1 MTFSVVKKHISLIV
15 LLINLI
21 CVDSLMSQDTIFLR
35 NYTLDE
41 PVLNVDGVG
50 RYIIAR
56 TTTKIYRLNEDEEF
70 EEILRVDP
78 VKTGKH
84 TWVGKKDR
92 RGNYSTYHTDY
103 LPPSKIIPYYPVGN
117 FLPGYHHA
125 NITLAKDGNMYYVT
139 FRGNILKYTIKDF
152 YKIYN
157 RWESVR
163 DVYVDDSI
171 KITSTYSAIY
181 KDSAYEVFG
190 FDTIKGVGYS
200 NGEAAK
206 IKGKYYLCV
215 DNLYKL
221 ENNQWVKQQFQKDLK
236 PNLKKLS
243 VNKNETYYLSLHA
256 FGRIDLNTNRFID
269 TILQESKYEY
279 FDIEWVNNRGYVTS
293 ENGFLYVY
301 EKDNP
306 VKSVNIGSPIYD
318 INISANR
325 SEAILSC
332 KDGVY
337 KIQLSDLS
345 FNKLFTLTDAIES
358 VFVDDQLLITTL
370 HGLYIYFEGGA
381 KEIIPRIEFNKYGLS
396 AHEELIFAGS
406 IEGLYVLDKGMLLNN
421 VLKSLQE
428 TEFKDKRQLQFN
440 TGVILLVIALI
451 VIAYLVYQ
459 NLKKKKESL
468 RLMRKGTTINPEI
481 IRQIVLENPKIIS
494 VEAIAEYFETS
505 TVQLNR
511 VLKKYD
517 TSGLAVLKSIKQD
530 IVKEMIEQDKSLE
543 EISKRVGYSINYI
556 KRNLL

>member
-1 MTFSVVKKHISLIV
+1 MTFSVVKRHISLIV

-21 CVDSLMSQDTIFLR
+21 CVDRLMSQDTIFLR

-50 RYIIAR
+50 DYIIAR

-125 NITLAKDGNMYYVT
+125 NITLAKDGNTYYVT

-163 DVYVDDSI
+163 DVYIDDSI

-190 FDTIKGVGYS
+190 FDTLKGVSYS

-206 IKGKYYLCV
+206 VKGKYYLCV
-215 DNLYKL
+215 DDLYKL
-221 ENNQWVKQQFQKDLK
+221 ENNQWVKQQFEKDLK
-236 PNLKKLS
+236 PSLKKLS
-243 VNKNETYYLSLHA
+243 VYRNETYYLSLHA

-279 FDIEWVNNRGYVTS
+279 FDIEWVNNRGYVTN

-337 KIQLSDLS
+337 KVKLSDLS

-358 VFVDDQLLITTL
+358 VFVDDQMLITTL

-396 AHEELIFAGS
+396 AHDQLIFAGS
-406 IEGLYVLDKGMLLNN
+406 IEGLYVLDKGILLNN
-421 VLKSLQE
+421 VLKSLKE

-440 TGVILLVIALI
+440 IGVILFVIALI
-451 VIAYLVYQ
+451 VIAFLVYQ
-459 NLKKKKESL
+459 NLQKKKESL
-468 RLMRKGTTINPEI
+468 KLIRKGTTINPET

-511 VLKKYD
+511 ILKKYN

-530 IVKEMIEQDKSLE
+530 IVKDMIAQEKSLE

>member
-1 MTFSVVKKHISLIV
+1 
-15 LLINLI
+15 
-21 CVDSLMSQDTIFLR
+21 
-35 NYTLDE
+35 
-41 PVLNVDGVG
+41 
-50 RYIIAR
+50 
-56 TTTKIYRLNEDEEF
+56 
-70 EEILRVDP
+70 
-78 VKTGKH
+78 
-84 TWVGKKDR
+84 
-92 RGNYSTYHTDY
+92 
-103 LPPSKIIPYYPVGN
+103 
-117 FLPGYHHA
+117 
-125 NITLAKDGNMYYVT
+125 
-139 FRGNILKYTIKDF
+139 
-152 YKIYN
+152 
-157 RWESVR
+157 
-163 DVYVDDSI
+163 
-171 KITSTYSAIY
+171 
-181 KDSAYEVFG
+181 
-190 FDTIKGVGYS
+190 
-200 NGEAAK
+200 
-206 IKGKYYLCV
+206 
-215 DNLYKL
+215 
-221 ENNQWVKQQFQKDLK
+221 
-236 PNLKKLS
+236 
-243 VNKNETYYLSLHA
+243 
-256 FGRIDLNTNRFID
+256 
-269 TILQESKYEY
+269 
-279 FDIEWVNNRGYVTS
+279 VNNRGYVTN

-301 EKDNP
+301 EKNNP

-337 KIQLSDLS
+337 KVQLSDLS

-358 VFVDDQLLITTL
+358 VFVDDQMLISTL
-370 HGLYIYFEGGA
+370 HGLYIYFEGGG
-381 KEIIPRIEFNKYGLS
+381 KEIIPRIEFNKHGLS
-396 AHEELIFAGS
+396 VHEELIFAGS

-468 RLMRKGTTINPEI
+468 RLMRKGTTINPET
-481 IRQIVLENPKIIS
+481 IREIVLENPKIIS
-494 VEAIAEYFETS
+494 VEAVAEYFETS